1 MNGEGEDEVQEKRSA
16 AEEGEVEGETEVDYG
31 QSVWTTDDHQSP
43 ATWQDRVHYYLLKYN

>member
-43 ATWQDRVHYYLLKYN
+43 ATWQDRVHYLLKYK